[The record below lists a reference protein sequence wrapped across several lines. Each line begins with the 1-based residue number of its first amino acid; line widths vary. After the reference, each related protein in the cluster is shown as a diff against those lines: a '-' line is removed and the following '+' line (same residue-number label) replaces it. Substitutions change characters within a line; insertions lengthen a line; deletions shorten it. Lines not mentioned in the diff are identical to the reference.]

1 MNDQDLNSGGEPV
14 SVDALTAMFQTELD
28 NDSDPEGKGEIIPG
42 EAPAKQA
49 RAPRQE
55 IEDEEPETA
64 EIEDMEPEEAD
75 PEAEDPDDEDSD
87 EDDDSEGDPDED
99 QDDDDLP
106 LPVGMSEADRAM
118 FRRAT
123 PEVRQWLTKQAEG
136 MRTRL
141 LQGTTEIKQTRKA
154 VETERGQLLE
164 RMQQYDQGLAQLQ
177 QRIAPKR
184 PDPALREYD
193 PDGYELAWQQYEH
206 GMAELQ
212 HIERER
218 TANAEQMQKAQAEA
232 TERFMREQAEE
243 LQIRVPELFQDRAKA
258 DALKKYALDMGVPPE
273 QLPRA
278 SAMEWEIL
286 WKAQQYDQA
295 RTATKAA
302 KTSKPKQPAPK
313 TAKPGPAKA
322 PGKGNRRRRAASEFA
337 RKPTVDNLAA
347 AYLAELE
354 SD

>member
-1 MNDQDLNSGGEPV
+1 MSDQELNTGGGTDTM
-14 SVDALTAMFQTELD
+14 DALTAMFQTELD
-28 NDSDPEGKGEIIPG
+28 NDIDPGGKGEIIPG
-42 EAPAKQA
+42 EAPAKEA

-55 IEDEEPETA
+55 IKDDEPETA

-75 PEAEDPDDEDSD
+75 PEAEEPEEEDFDE
-87 EDDDSEGDPDED
+87 DDSEGDPDES

-118 FRRAT
+118 FRSAT
-123 PEVRQWLTKQAEG
+123 PEVRQWLTKQAES

-141 LQGTTEIKQTRKA
+141 LQGTTEIKETRKA
-154 VETERGQLLE
+154 VETERGQLLG
-164 RMQQYDQGLAQLQ
+164 RMQQYAQVLEQYQ
-177 QRIAPKR
+177 QRLAPKR

-218 TANAEQMQKAQAEA
+218 AANAEQMERAQAESMQ
-232 TERFMREQAEE
+232 RFMQEQAEE

-258 DALKKYALDMGVPPE
+258 DALKKYALDMGISPE

-278 SAMEWEIL
+278 SAIEWEIL
-286 WKAQQYDQA
+286 WKAQQFDQA
-295 RTATKAA
+295 KSATKAA
-302 KTSKPKQPAPK
+302 KNAKPKQPAPK
-313 TAKPGPAKA
+313 TSKPGPAKS

-337 RKPTVDNLAA
+337 RKPTVNNLAA